1 MSRRA
6 FNIASQKSMPPP
18 SLYVA
23 VTRVTARQWSAEVT
37 AGGSRMKQVRHADA
51 QDFAVILMLA
61 AVATAIT
68 QVVGVAIDIG
78 RAAGW
83 WH

>member
-1 MSRRA
+1 
-6 FNIASQKSMPPP
+6 
-18 SLYVA
+18 
-23 VTRVTARQWSAEVT
+23 
-37 AGGSRMKQVRHADA
+37 MKQVRHADA

-68 QVVGVAIDIG
+68 QVVGVAIEIG